1 MDFVVVGFGLG
12 ALGVLLG
19 VVMLGWLAPRSQ
31 RAAARVSSPDAAAR
45 GRAIAA
51 EHRGT
56 GQAFVY
62 AGGAMLL
69 ATIAGL
75 VGSLDDRTGAFL
87 VTTTATVSAVG
98 ILLAGYLQRVR
109 NPMPPRR
116 RTRSASAASASSVTA
131 PRSIEML
138 SFFADEP
145 PRVQDPAPAE
155 SDVEEPRSVDFA
167 ASESRAGS
175 DQRRGDD
182 AIAAGGRA
190 ARSHPARPILHRWT
204 IHPSSAETTDSGSWQ
219 PADRAAGNG
228 SDDADLAETEDHQA
242 VGQAAPS
249 THSTEATPSR
259 PDDDDPSSGH
269 S

>member
-1 MDFVVVGFGLG
+1 VDFVVVGFGLG

-31 RAAARVSSPDAAAR
+31 RAAARVSSPEAAAR

-56 GQAFVY
+56 GRAFLY

-69 ATIAGL
+69 ATVAGL
-75 VGSLDDRTGAFL
+75 VGSLDDRTGALL

-116 RTRSASAASASSVTA
+116 AIRSASAASASSATA
-131 PRSIEML
+131 SQPIETL
-138 SFFADEP
+138 SLFADEP

-155 SDVEEPRSVDFA
+155 SGVDEPRSVDFA
-167 ASESRAGS
+167 ASESREPAIIVEEMAPLPPTV
-175 DQRRGDD
+175 GDAFASGATD
-182 AIAAGGRA
+182 SASLVDTPIA
-190 ARSHPARPILHRWT
+190 
-204 IHPSSAETTDSGSWQ
+204 AETTDSGSWQ
-219 PADRAAGNG
+219 PADRTADNG
-228 SDDADLAETEDHQA
+228 SDDADLVETQDHQA

-249 THSTEATPSR
+249 THSPEATPSR
-259 PDDDDPSSGH
+259 PDDEDPSSGH